1 MIKELNNISVYRI
14 NFKDFDGKYLIFFT
28 ECQLQNVIISSEYD
42 FDVCELRSVTTVE
55 PVYIAV
61 CDTEEEAI
69 NYVTKKNAEK
79 AEKGQQLYSKEGDT
93 KTIYHYQLVSLF

>member
-1 MIKELNNISVYRI
+1 MIKELNNISVCRI

-28 ECQLQNVIISSEYD
+28 ECQLQNVTIPSEYD
-42 FDVCELRSVTTVE
+42 FDVYELRSITTVE

-69 NYVTKKNAEK
+69 DYVAKKNAEK
-79 AEKGQQLYSKEGDT
+79 GKQRYSEEGDT
-93 KTIYHYQLVSLF
+93 KTIYHYQFILGV

>member
-14 NFKDFDGKYLIFFT
+14 NFKDFNGKYLIFFT
-28 ECQLQNVIISSEYD
+28 ECQLQNVTIPSEYD
-42 FDVCELRSVTTVE
+42 FDVYELRSITTVE

-69 NYVTKKNAEK
+69 DYVAKKNATR
-79 AEKGQQLYSKEGDT
+79 GQQPYEEEGDT
-93 KTIYHYQLVSLF
+93 KTIYNYHHYQFVLGA